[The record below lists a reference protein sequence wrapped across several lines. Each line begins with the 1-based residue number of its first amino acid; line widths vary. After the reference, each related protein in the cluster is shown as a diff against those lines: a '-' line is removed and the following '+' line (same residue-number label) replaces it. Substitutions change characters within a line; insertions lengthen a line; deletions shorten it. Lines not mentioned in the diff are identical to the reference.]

1 MQVGCIEEGVGRNQQ
16 VGEESSGFVGCQ
28 RERLVGGWGR
38 LYSREIL
45 GSNTFGRKRR
55 VLCLSNIIPLLG
67 EGAQCRDCSMPT
79 VTHLP
84 ALALMLEAGFIRS
97 GKVPR

>member
-1 MQVGCIEEGVGRNQQ
+1 MGPFVQLGDSRGAAHS
-16 VGEESSGFVGCQ
+16 GETKSFV
-28 RERLVGGWGR
+28 
-38 LYSREIL
+38 
-45 GSNTFGRKRR
+45 
-55 VLCLSNIIPLLG
+55 PLLG
-67 EGAQCRDCSMPT
+67 EGTQCRDCSMPT